1 MADILDELWSSLEDI
16 KDAITAWA
24 NKRQAYLDKA
34 DEIKVVYDRLKK
46 DKGTVKGYKKSVKSY
61 SNNNYDDFV
70 GNNFEYKYKPTM
82 TDLLTSYDTVIGN
95 IDTNMDKLNDEI
107 LRYKNLASDCLGPLG
122 TLGKAFHSIQTEIE
136 NWAN

>member
-1 MADILDELWSSLEDI
+1 MADTLDELWSSLEDI

-82 TDLLTSYDTVIGN
+82 TVTRYYGTRILLPTV
-95 IDTNMDKLNDEI
+95 
-107 LRYKNLASDCLGPLG
+107 SD
-122 TLGKAFHSIQTEIE
+122 H
-136 NWAN
+136 